1 MNNDTNVL
9 YLASVYVTGKIFACD
24 LCGNEKEHSKLPV
37 NIVIGIYNLMSKVD
51 DYSTLHFS
59 IQV

>member
-9 YLASVYVTGKIFACD
+9 YLASIYVTGKIFACD

-37 NIVIGIYNLMSKVD
+37 NIVIGIYNLMSKAD
-51 DYSTLHFS
+51 D
-59 IQV
+59 